1 MDAAPPQEN
10 NFITRFLTSPL
21 VPEPFRDEEIAE
33 SLQLVVRQL
42 IEDNTKFNLTAI
54 TDPDDIFEKHI
65 VDSLLCAEAIR
76 PEYLSRTE
84 PGEPAL
90 RLLDVGSG
98 AGFPALPIAAALP
111 LLSVTA
117 IDSTAK
123 KCRHMND
130 TASAAS
136 ISNFIAL
143 PARAENLAKNSDY
156 REQYHFV
163 TARAVA
169 RLPILCELCLPFVAP
184 GGLFV
189 AMKGQSGPKEA
200 EEAEHALS
208 VLGASIEE
216 IHPYSILRDEN
227 PRYLLLIRKN
237 TPTNAIYPR
246 HFSQISKNPL

>member
-1 MDAAPPQEN
+1 MDAAPPQDAD
-10 NFITRFLTSPL
+10 FTARILASSL
-21 VPEPFRDEEIAE
+21 VPEAFRDEEIAE
-33 SLQLVVRQL
+33 ALKVIVEKL
-42 IEDNTKFNLTAI
+42 IEDNAKFNLTAI
-54 TDPDDIFEKHI
+54 TDPDDIFEKHV

-76 PEYLSRTE
+76 PEYLARTE

-130 TASAAS
+130 TATAAS
-136 ISNFIAL
+136 ISNFVAL
-143 PARAENLAKNSDY
+143 PARAENLSKNSDY
-156 REQYHFV
+156 REQFDFV

-169 RLPILCELCLPFVAP
+169 QLPILCELCLPFVAP

-189 AMKGQSGPKEA
+189 AMKGRNGPDEA
-200 EEAEHALS
+200 AHAEHALS

-216 IHPYSILRDEN
+216 IHPYSIPRDEN
-227 PRYLLLIRKN
+227 PRYLILIRKN
-237 TPTNAIYPR
+237 TPTSALYPR